1 MNNFEDHISIGELA
15 ELTGISTHTLRIWEK
30 RYGFPRAERLPSGHR
45 RYPRREVPRLRAVN
59 RALEAGFRISKIVN
73 KNLEDLEKL
82 LRLDRAS
89 SSSAGISASGEQAA
103 GLAAHQAVRIEKW
116 IDHVQGYSGPK
127 LIYSF
132 HEQWEERGPL
142 EFIMECAVPFIHEI
156 GERWCRGEL
165 DVAQEHFGSEMLY
178 DFLGS
183 MWRRLNERNTG
194 NPVVLT
200 TLPGETHRMGLQMCA
215 VLAAWAGFRVIYL
228 GPSTPIHDIAVSVEK
243 SGARIVGISV
253 SEACDPEQTLVDLED
268 LCRELGPEVK
278 VLAGGSG
285 LPALVPKVERLTTM
299 KEFYDSLKSS

>member
-142 EFIMECAVPFIHEI
+142 E
-156 GERWCRGEL
+156 
-165 DVAQEHFGSEMLY
+165 
-178 DFLGS
+178 
-183 MWRRLNERNTG
+183 
-194 NPVVLT
+194 
-200 TLPGETHRMGLQMCA
+200 
-215 VLAAWAGFRVIYL
+215 
-228 GPSTPIHDIAVSVEK
+228 
-243 SGARIVGISV
+243 
-253 SEACDPEQTLVDLED
+253 
-268 LCRELGPEVK
+268 
-278 VLAGGSG
+278 
-285 LPALVPKVERLTTM
+285 
-299 KEFYDSLKSS
+299 